1 MVQLVQC
8 WYSPYIIDC
17 YTIRVPE
24 LRIFNL
30 SRKILKE
37 EPIDGLQSHDRVD
50 LTHIVVATAYVVL
63 RHALEKI
70 RIPERHLPGLHV
82 SKFVVH
88 VAGEISSKPMPVR
101 QILVQPQNSQ
111 ARRDASKQRIEP

>member
-17 YTIRVPE
+17 YAIRVPE
-24 LRIFNL
+24 LRTFNL

-37 EPIDGLQSHDRVD
+37 EPIDGLKRKYRVD
-50 LTHIVVATAYVVL
+50 LAHIVVATAYVVL

-70 RIPERHLPGLHV
+70 RIPERHLPGLRV
-82 SKFVVH
+82 CKFVVY
-88 VAGEISSKPMPVR
+88 VRRQFSSKPMPVR

-111 ARRDASKQRIEP
+111 ARRDASKQRIE